1 MLKVG
6 VARCINALSRVGLPV
21 PQRILNS
28 VRRLVE
34 FNANEHHLRNLFAG
48 RELLWNAR
56 GYWSVEPMPSESE
69 LNTYYSKSYW
79 VARGDQP
86 SLLRGRDLSHFLDI
100 EPQLPIIQKRGESAG
115 SALNFGAGHGGISY
129 LLRAKGYRVLNI
141 DPSPMSSPFF
151 ESASAVPVCQNE
163 FDVVYASHSLEHVT
177 DPIGTVEQLL
187 SCLRKEG
194 IFYVEVPNPM
204 VDRKPPQLPELHP
217 PHTIYFTPAFFEA
230 LPLRTIRLGTFDYR
244 GDVDGVWRDDEHGE
258 VIRFIG
264 AR

>member
-1 MLKVG
+1 
-6 VARCINALSRVGLPV
+6 
-21 PQRILNS
+21 
-28 VRRLVE
+28 
-34 FNANEHHLRNLFAG
+34 
-48 RELLWNAR
+48 
-56 GYWSVEPMPSESE
+56 
-69 LNTYYSKSYW
+69 
-79 VARGDQP
+79 
-86 SLLRGRDLSHFLDI
+86 
-100 EPQLPIIQKRGESAG
+100 
-115 SALNFGAGHGGISY
+115 
-129 LLRAKGYRVLNI
+129 LLRAKGYRVLNV

-151 ESASAVPVCQNE
+151 ESASAVPVGRNE

-187 SCLRKEG
+187 SCLREEG

-244 GDVDGVWRDDEHGE
+244 GDVNGVWRNDEHGE

>member
-1 MLKVG
+1 
-6 VARCINALSRVGLPV
+6 
-21 PQRILNS
+21 
-28 VRRLVE
+28 
-34 FNANEHHLRNLFAG
+34 
-48 RELLWNAR
+48 
-56 GYWSVEPMPSESE
+56 MPSESE

-100 EPQLPIIQKRGESAG
+100 EPQIPVSENRGNSAG
-115 SALNFGAGHGGISY
+115 SALNFGSGHGGISY
-129 LLRAKGYRVLNI
+129 LLRARGYRVLNV
-141 DPSPMSSPFF
+141 DPSSTSSPFF
-151 ESASAVPVCQNE
+151 ESASAVPVGQNE

-177 DPIGTVEQLL
+177 DPVGTVEKLV
-187 SCLRKEG
+187 SCLRKDG

-204 VDRKPPQLPELHP
+204 VGRNPSQLPELHP
-217 PHTIYFTPAFFEA
+217 PHTIYFTPAFFEE

-244 GDVDGVWRDDEHGE
+244 GDLDGVWRDDEHGE